1 MEACPHYCSSS
12 LTTTSTG
19 MPKRGTSDGAV
30 RRSSAMQKPAVDTV
44 QAVDAEDDD
53 DEDDDNDNE
62 DDDDDDN
69 NDGDYNDDCQV
80 YSHNSSSIIF
90 ATRSN

>member
-1 MEACPHYCSSS
+1 MVPCPPRCSSS
-12 LTTTSTG
+12 LTTTPPG

-30 RRSSAMQKPAVDTV
+30 RRSSAIQKPAVDTV

-69 NDGDYNDDCQV
+69 GDGDYNDDCQV
-80 YSHNSSSIIF
+80 YSHYASSIVS
-90 ATRSN
+90 ATR